1 MSDDSNEQSTSIP
14 IKKADAGETQLT
26 LVRLRLDTGRVEHGE
41 DGDVE
46 VRDGTPSAVSV
57 YKLGREYT
65 ITDNP
70 GGTPVPEEVVD
81 AVIER
86 AGALGF
92 KVEKMGV
99 ADTSTDL
106 PGEVKGKKK

>member
-1 MSDDSNEQSTSIP
+1 MTDQNDSNSIAM
-14 IKKADAGETQLT
+14 KKVEAGESVID

-46 VRDGTPSAVSV
+46 VREGTPSAVSV
-57 YKLGREYT
+57 YVGGREYT
-65 ITDNP
+65 VTDNP
-70 GGTPVPEEVVD
+70 GGTPVPAEVVD
-81 AVIER
+81 ALEER
-86 AGALGF
+86 ANALGF
-92 KVEKMGV
+92 KVDNMGA

>member
-1 MSDDSNEQSTSIP
+1 MTESNSSIP
-14 IKKADAGETQLT
+14 VKKADAGESILE

-46 VRDGTPSAVSV
+46 VRDGVPSAVSV
-57 YKLGREYT
+57 YAGGREYT
-65 ITDNP
+65 VTDNP
-70 GGTPVPEEVVD
+70 GGTPVPKDFVGLLED
-81 AVIER
+81 R
-86 AGALGF
+86 AAALGL
-92 KVEKMGV
+92 KIENMGT